1 MERQAIERL
10 AMDAVLGELNE
21 DATALLEAYLTE
33 HPETRLWAGP
43 MTAICRR
50 TQEAIVAKTKPA
62 VLSHHPCATGARQ
75 IVRVRFASVGRWAAV
90 VIVSLVLGGAAG
102 RWTMPPTEPAP
113 RPTASAETVRSS
125 VQRDW
130 RAVLNGR
137 DLGFW
142 EAKAVAALQ
151 RQPGPVGGSYEPK
164 PSPWEVLKQRQK
176 ERRHAL

>member
-1 MERQAIERL
+1 MERQVIERL
-10 AMDAVLGELNE
+10 AMDAALGELNE
-21 DATALLEAYLTE
+21 DAAALLEAYLTE

-50 TQEAIVAKTKPA
+50 TQEAVVAKTRPA
-62 VLSHHPCATGARQ
+62 ALSRLPCATGARQ
-75 IVRVRFASVGRWAAV
+75 IVRVRLASVGRWAAV

-102 RWTMPPTEPAP
+102 RWTMSPTELAS

-125 VQRDW
+125 AQRDW
-130 RAVLNGR
+130 RAVLNRR

-142 EAKAVAALQ
+142 EAKAAAALQ
-151 RQPGPVGGSYEPK
+151 RQPSGGSYEPK
-164 PSPWEVLKQRQK
+164 PSPWEMLKQRQK